1 MDLDSKPIDLSTL
14 VPSKLSMPFPTTT
27 EAMAMDLTTGDK
39 NETTLKDKSKIR
51 RLTDNPL
58 IPMGLFLPEGV
69 TIVPV
74 TASADHIRDIAIVNN
89 FFSNQLWKPE
99 YIGAYS

>member
-1 MDLDSKPIDLSTL
+1 MHLESKANGFSTL
-14 VPSKLSMPFPTTT
+14 VPSKLAFQLPLTH
-27 EAMAMDLTTGDK
+27 EATAIDLTTGDK
-39 NETTLKDKSKIR
+39 NDISLKDKSKNG

-58 IPMGLFLPEGV
+58 IPMGLLLPEGV

-74 TASADHIRDIAIVNN
+74 TASPDHIRDIAIVNN

>member
-1 MDLDSKPIDLSTL
+1 MDHKPIDYSI
-14 VPSKLSMPFPTTT
+14 PSKFASPLPSMG
-27 EAMAMDLTTGDK
+27 EQMAVDLTMGEKHD
-39 NETTLKDKSKIR
+39 LKDKSKIKK
-51 RLTDNPL
+51 LTDNPL

-99 YIGAYS
+99 YIGAHS

>member
-1 MDLDSKPIDLSTL
+1 MQSNCLSELMHSKVALQLPQSQEDMAIDLT
-14 VPSKLSMPFPTTT
+14 M
-27 EAMAMDLTTGDK
+27 GDK
-39 NETTLKDKSKIR
+39 SQNSLKDKTKNG
-51 RLTDNPL
+51 RLMDNPL
-58 IPMGLFLPEGV
+58 IPMGLLLPEGV

-74 TASADHIRDIAIVNN
+74 TASPDHIRDITIVNN

>member
-1 MDLDSKPIDLSTL
+1 MDIDHKPIDYSTS
-14 VPSKLSMPFPTTT
+14 SKLASHLPSTK
-27 EAMAMDLTTGDK
+27 EHMAIDLTMGEK
-39 NETTLKDKSKIR
+39 NGLKDKSKIKK
-51 RLTDNPL
+51 LTDNPL